1 MTRLS
6 KLLILMAV
14 LALIA
19 VPMMAQED
27 EGGTGG
33 VIIASN
39 IGDDPASFNPLIG
52 NDSASS
58 DIYQWIYPDIVAVD
72 INSGNVG
79 PGVKGGLA
87 LDWEYDETGT
97 ILTLNLRDDLFW
109 NDGTP
114 ITANDYVWAID
125 AVQSGETSSPRTNI
139 FAELADGSIGGGSVV
154 SVEALDDYTVQVTFS
169 EANCA
174 ALSDIND
181 VAVVPSHIWE
191 ELYGGNYAAMDDDP
205 RAIPT
210 VTYGPFKD
218 IEFEPGSRVSLI
230 ADQAYSEADLG
241 YVLPSEWVYLS
252 VPNEDV
258 GFERF
263 LAGEI
268 TYLGIPLARQSEVR
282 DNSDIFTYEY
292 SANSINFIGYN
303 LADPT
308 NVQPG
313 LDEEGNPIDQG
324 IHPIFGDVRVRQALN
339 HAIDIDSMV
348 DGIMDGNGL
357 RVDTY
362 ALPTWWVFSSP
373 EPRAYDPD
381 LAVELLAEA
390 GWSDEDGDGTLECNG
405 CLYAVEVDPEFEGTP
420 FSFALRTNAG
430 NVTRGAIGEIT
441 QSQLGDIGIE
451 VDFQAI
457 DFGVLVDT
465 LLGQSFD
472 AIIIGFG
479 GGEVEP
485 DVYQSTY
492 GAANDAPG
500 AGFNFVSYY
509 NAEVEQLIRDGR
521 NPDLTDNCSF
531 EGRAP
536 FYERAQEIFH
546 EELPWTYLFV
556 ANVMFATQGYVEGP
570 DPTPFSQLWNIDAW
584 NALAP

>member
-14 LALIA
+14 LAIVA
-19 VPMMAQED
+19 VPMLAQDD

-33 VIIASN
+33 VIIAEN

-58 DIYQWIYPDIVAVD
+58 DIYQWLYPSIVAVD
-72 INSGNVG
+72 INSGNVA
-79 PGVKGGLA
+79 PGIKGGLA
-87 LDWEYDETGT
+87 ETWEFDETGT
-97 ILTLNLRDDLFW
+97 VLTLNLRDDLFW

-139 FAELADGSIGGGSVV
+139 FAELADGTPGGGSIV
-154 SVEALDDYTVQVTFS
+154 SVEAPDDYTVVITFS

-181 VAVVPSHIWE
+181 VTPVPAHIWE
-191 ELYGGNYAAMDDDP
+191 ELYGGNYAAMDEDP

-230 ADQAYSEADLG
+230 ADQSYNEADLG

-252 VPNEDV
+252 VPNQDV

-263 LAGEI
+263 LAGDI
-268 TYLGIPLARQSEVR
+268 TYQGIPLARQSEVR
-282 DNSDIFTYEY
+282 DNSDIFSYEY

-308 NVQPG
+308 NPQPG
-313 LDEEGNPIDQG
+313 LDEDGNPIDQG
-324 IHPIFGDVRVRQALN
+324 LHPIFGDVRVRQALN
-339 HAIDIDSMV
+339 HAIDIDSMI

-373 EPRAYDPD
+373 EPRLYDPE
-381 LAVELLAEA
+381 LAASLLADA
-390 GWSDEDGDGTLECNG
+390 GWTDEDGDGTIECHG
-405 CLYAVEVDPEFEGTP
+405 CLYATEVDSSYEGTP
-420 FSFALRTNAG
+420 FAFSLRTNAG
-430 NVTRGAIGEIT
+430 NNTRESIGEIV
-441 QSQLGDIGIE
+441 QSQLGDIGID
-451 VDFQAI
+451 VDYQAI
-457 DFGVLVDT
+457 DFSVLVDQ
-465 LLGQSFD
+465 LLGQTFD

-485 DVYQSTY
+485 DVYNSTH
-492 GAANDAPG
+492 GAANDVPG
-500 AGFNFVSYY
+500 AGFNFTSYY
-509 NAEVEQLIRDGR
+509 NAEVEQLIKDGR
-521 NPDLTDNCSF
+521 NPSLTDNCSF

-556 ANVMFATQGYVEGP
+556 ANAMFATQGYVEGP